1 MWKNYGRIGTPV
13 ARSPIVSVPLDP
25 DAPAGELLD
34 AGHLP
39 LPEVERA
46 MRDLAR
52 LNRWLLGAGALCR
65 TLLPR
70 LTSGESG
77 RVLDLGTGT
86 GEVAAA
92 LVAKA
97 RARGCRL
104 RVVGL
109 DRQLTHLRLGRERG
123 TAQLRVVGDA
133 TALPFRDGAVCW
145 AFSTLFFHHF
155 DAPTNRRILAEMQRV
170 ASRGIAVVDLR
181 RSRWLPAALRL
192 AFPLFGVSRV
202 ARHDGEMSARHSWS
216 ILEVAR
222 LVAGWPVAELR
233 RRFPFRFSL
242 VIDGDHGRR

>member
-1 MWKNYGRIGTPV
+1 MEKLWED
-13 ARSPIVSVPLDP
+13 RSVRCKVSLVSR
-25 DAPAGELLD
+25 APAPASAAVELLD
-34 AGHLP
+34 SDTLP

-70 LTSGESG
+70 LARMPPGECG

-92 LVAKA
+92 LAEKA

-109 DRQLTHLRLGRERG
+109 DRQLAHLRLGRERG

-133 TALPFRDGAVCW
+133 TALPFRDGAVSW
-145 AFSTLFFHHF
+145 SFSTLFFHHF
-155 DAPTNRRILAEMQRV
+155 DGPANLRILAEMRRV
-170 ASRGIAVVDLR
+170 ASHGAAVVDLR
-181 RSRWLPAALRL
+181 RSRWLAASLRL

-202 ARHDGEMSARHSWS
+202 ARHDGEMSARRSWP
-216 ILEVAR
+216 IPEVAR
-222 LVAGWPVAELR
+222 LVAGLPVAELR

-242 VIDGDHGRR
+242 VVGR